1 MQMVLSIRKG
11 YQKILQFYSLNVL
24 NLHQVLRPYWV
35 MIQAGDS
42 SEASFSKQ
50 TTISVCT
57 NEQLVTKAEIIW
69 ALDVVMSKQGRANR
83 ECVWG
88 CNTPPLPPPHT
99 HTHTHTHTFF
109 KFVGIL
115 TKCVSKISW
124 PNVVSKFGVFYH
136 KKRNADFY
144 QYPVLQILP
153 AMTAFKEV
161 IITFVLR
168 IIIIMN
174 I

>member
-11 YQKILQFYSLNVL
+11 YQRILQFYSLNVL

-42 SEASFSKQ
+42 SEASSSKQ

-88 CNTPPLPPPHT
+88 CNTPPLPPPPT
-99 HTHTHTHTFF
+99 HTHTHIHTHTLFLNLLVF
-109 KFVGIL
+109 WQNVSVKFPDPMLSVNLEYFI
-115 TKCVSKISW
+115 KNEMQISI
-124 PNVVSKFGVFYH
+124 NIQSCRFYRRWRLL
-136 KKRNADFY
+136 KKLF
-144 QYPVLQILP
+144 
-153 AMTAFKEV
+153 
-161 IITFVLR
+161 
-168 IIIIMN
+168 
-174 I
+174 

>member
-69 ALDVVMSKQGRANR
+69 ALDVVMSKQGRVNR
-83 ECVWG
+83 ECEWG
-88 CNTPPLPPPHT
+88 CNPPPPVNT
-99 HTHTHTHTFF
+99 
-109 KFVGIL
+109 
-115 TKCVSKISW
+115 
-124 PNVVSKFGVFYH
+124 PSKFGVFYH

>member
-69 ALDVVMSKQGRANR
+69 ALDVVMSKQGRVNR
-83 ECVWG
+83 ECEWG
-88 CNTPPLPPPHT
+88 CNPPPPPPTPT
-99 HTHTHTHTFF
+99 HTHTHTHTRFLNLLVF
-109 KFVGIL
+109 WQNVSVKFRDPMLSVNLEYFII
-115 TKCVSKISW
+115 KNEMQISI
-124 PNVVSKFGVFYH
+124 NIQSCRFYRRWRLL
-136 KKRNADFY
+136 KK
-144 QYPVLQILP
+144 LL
-153 AMTAFKEV
+153 
-161 IITFVLR
+161 
-168 IIIIMN
+168 
-174 I
+174 

>member
-11 YQKILQFYSLNVL
+11 YQRILQFYSLNVL

-42 SEASFSKQ
+42 SEASSSKQ

-69 ALDVVMSKQGRANR
+69 ALDVVMSKQGRVNR
-83 ECVWG
+83 ECEWG
-88 CNTPPLPPPHT
+88 CN
-99 HTHTHTHTFF
+99 THTFF

-124 PNVVSKFGVFYH
+124 PNVVSKFGVFY

>member
-69 ALDVVMSKQGRANR
+69 ALDVVMSKQGRVNR
-83 ECVWG
+83 ECEWG
-88 CNTPPLPPPHT
+88 CNPPPPQNVSV
-99 HTHTHTHTFF
+99 
-109 KFVGIL
+109 KFRDPMLSVNLEYFII
-115 TKCVSKISW
+115 KNEMQISI
-124 PNVVSKFGVFYH
+124 NIQSCRFYRRWRLL
-136 KKRNADFY
+136 KK
-144 QYPVLQILP
+144 LL
-153 AMTAFKEV
+153 
-161 IITFVLR
+161 
-168 IIIIMN
+168 
-174 I
+174 

>member
-11 YQKILQFYSLNVL
+11 YQRILQFYSLNVL

-42 SEASFSKQ
+42 SEASSSKQ

-69 ALDVVMSKQGRANR
+69 ALDVVMSKQGGANR

-88 CNTPPLPPPHT
+88 CNTPPLPPPPQHT
-99 HTHTHTHTFF
+99 HTHTLFLNLLVF
-109 KFVGIL
+109 WQNVSVKFPDPMLSVNLEYFI
-115 TKCVSKISW
+115 KNEMQISI
-124 PNVVSKFGVFYH
+124 NIQSCRFYRRWRLL
-136 KKRNADFY
+136 KK
-144 QYPVLQILP
+144 LL
-153 AMTAFKEV
+153 
-161 IITFVLR
+161 
-168 IIIIMN
+168 
-174 I
+174 

>member
-42 SEASFSKQ
+42 SEASSSKQ

-69 ALDVVMSKQGRANR
+69 ALDVVMSKQGRVNR
-83 ECVWG
+83 ECEWG
-88 CNTPPLPPPHT
+88 CNTHT
-99 HTHTHTHTFF
+99 LFLNLLVF
-109 KFVGIL
+109 WQNVSVKFRDPMLSVNLEYFII
-115 TKCVSKISW
+115 KNEMQISI
-124 PNVVSKFGVFYH
+124 NIQSCRFYRRWRLL
-136 KKRNADFY
+136 KK
-144 QYPVLQILP
+144 LL
-153 AMTAFKEV
+153 
-161 IITFVLR
+161 
-168 IIIIMN
+168 
-174 I
+174 